1 MDQIRK
7 YRLDLEASPILNSNS
22 QGIALFDFIGTFMI
36 AYIFEKYLTNYF
48 NISKK
53 IYYASLI
60 PLGIIIHYI
69 INQNTFLNTKLLSN
83 NLNIY
88 KILFVSLILYIIFY

>member
-7 YRLDLEASPILNSNS
+7 YRLDLEASSILNSNS
-22 QGIALFDFIGTFMI
+22 QGIALFDLLGTFMI
-36 AYIFEKYLTNYF
+36 AIFFEKSVLNYL
-48 NISKK
+48 NISRK

-60 PLGIIIHYI
+60 PIGVIVHILF
-69 INQNTFLNTKLLSN
+69 NQQTFLNTKLLSN

-88 KILFVSLILYIIFY
+88 QVLFLGCILFMIF